1 MDGPVF
7 ADLGRAPLPDAR
19 TLKQRRN
26 VFVQLTR
33 FAGFNL
39 RMLTI
44 IGKGEK

>member
-1 MDGPVF
+1 MDSPIFVE
-7 ADLGRAPLPDAR
+7 LGRAPLPDSH
-19 TLKQRRN
+19 TLSRRRN